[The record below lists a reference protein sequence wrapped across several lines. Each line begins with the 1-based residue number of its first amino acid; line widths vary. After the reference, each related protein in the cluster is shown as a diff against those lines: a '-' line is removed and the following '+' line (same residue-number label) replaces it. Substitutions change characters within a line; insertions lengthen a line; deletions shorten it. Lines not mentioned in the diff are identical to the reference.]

1 MASPVP
7 ENRSIW
13 TALAI
18 LAAFWTMALALAL
31 TDIDFFSLQDLF
43 DTHDLHHGHFVA
55 GLLLLGIVGAV
66 LTLIRSRR
74 RIAP

>member
-1 MASPVP
+1 
-7 ENRSIW
+7 
-13 TALAI
+13 
-18 LAAFWTMALALAL
+18 MALALAL

-43 DTHDLHHGHFVA
+43 DTHDLHHEHFVA